1 MDIRFQCLGPDQW
14 KAEILIV
21 PVCQGENMLESCPAL
36 DNLAPWLA
44 IAPAMRDFQGKK
56 GQQALLHGHPEL
68 RVPRVLAIGLGA
80 REDLT
85 TDDIRTAVA
94 TGVQRA
100 RELGLESILLLEPQ
114 LATLPGG
121 RERLVEE
128 SVYAACLALYKYD
141 LKKPAKDAPA
151 APQWLAVAFEG
162 DFVPD
167 GGQQAAR
174 RGERAAEAVCLARR
188 LDNTPSNL
196 LSPALLAEEAQKLAA
211 RAGLQCTVLDE
222 KDLAE
227 ASMNC
232 LLAVGQG
239 SARPPRLIVLEHA
252 PAGHEQEK
260 PLVLVG
266 KGITFDTG
274 GICLKPAANMH
285 AMKGD
290 MSGAA
295 AVLATLVA
303 CAGDELPRRVVGIM
317 ACAENMPGGNAMR
330 PGDVVRAASG
340 DTVEIQNTDA
350 EGRLALCDALDYAQK
365 QWTPAAVVDI
375 ATLTGACAVALGT
388 QVAGLFCDD
397 DALAEH
403 IRAAGAVGGENYWP
417 LPLWKGYEDNL
428 KSEVADICHMGPREG
443 GAIHAALFLKH
454 FVREGVRWAH
464 LDIAGVDWATKK
476 TALCPVGS
484 TGFGARTLLE
494 LARGGV

>member
-21 PVCQGENMLESCPAL
+21 PVCQGENMLEACPAL

-100 RELGLESILLLEPQ
+100 HELGLESILLLEPQ

-211 RAGLQCTVLDE
+211 DAGLKCTVLDE

-227 ASMNC
+227 AGMNC

-252 PAGHEQEK
+252 PEGHEQEK
-260 PLVLVG
+260 PQIG
-266 KGITFDTG
+266 
-274 GICLKPAANMH
+274 
-285 AMKGD
+285 
-290 MSGAA
+290 
-295 AVLATLVA
+295 
-303 CAGDELPRRVVGIM
+303 
-317 ACAENMPGGNAMR
+317 
-330 PGDVVRAASG
+330 RAH
-340 DTVEIQNTDA
+340 V
-350 EGRLALCDALDYAQK
+350 
-365 QWTPAAVVDI
+365 
-375 ATLTGACAVALGT
+375 
-388 QVAGLFCDD
+388 
-397 DALAEH
+397 
-403 IRAAGAVGGENYWP
+403 
-417 LPLWKGYEDNL
+417 
-428 KSEVADICHMGPREG
+428 
-443 GAIHAALFLKH
+443 
-454 FVREGVRWAH
+454 
-464 LDIAGVDWATKK
+464 
-476 TALCPVGS
+476 
-484 TGFGARTLLE
+484 
-494 LARGGV
+494 

>member
-21 PVCQGENMLESCPAL
+21 PVCQGENMLEACPAL

-100 RELGLESILLLEPQ
+100 HELGLESILLLEPQ

-174 RGERAAEAVCLARR
+174 RGEQEHARAKACKGPLGEQYGGGGKQDQPGRADEGSGHGKRAEAVFFHR
-188 LDNTPSNL
+188 L
-196 LSPALLAEEAQKLAA
+196 
-211 RAGLQCTVLDE
+211 
-222 KDLAE
+222 
-227 ASMNC
+227 
-232 LLAVGQG
+232 
-239 SARPPRLIVLEHA
+239 
-252 PAGHEQEK
+252 
-260 PLVLVG
+260 
-266 KGITFDTG
+266 
-274 GICLKPAANMH
+274 
-285 AMKGD
+285 
-290 MSGAA
+290 
-295 AVLATLVA
+295 
-303 CAGDELPRRVVGIM
+303 
-317 ACAENMPGGNAMR
+317 
-330 PGDVVRAASG
+330 
-340 DTVEIQNTDA
+340 
-350 EGRLALCDALDYAQK
+350 
-365 QWTPAAVVDI
+365 
-375 ATLTGACAVALGT
+375 
-388 QVAGLFCDD
+388 
-397 DALAEH
+397 
-403 IRAAGAVGGENYWP
+403 
-417 LPLWKGYEDNL
+417 
-428 KSEVADICHMGPREG
+428 
-443 GAIHAALFLKH
+443 
-454 FVREGVRWAH
+454 
-464 LDIAGVDWATKK
+464 
-476 TALCPVGS
+476 
-484 TGFGARTLLE
+484 
-494 LARGGV
+494 

>member
-21 PVCQGENMLESCPAL
+21 PVCQGENMMEACPAL

-100 RELGLESILLLEPQ
+100 HELGLESILLLEPQ

-196 LSPALLAEEAQKLAA
+196 LSPALLAEEAQKLAVD
-211 RAGLQCTVLDE
+211 AGLKCTVLDE

-227 ASMNC
+227 AGMNC

-239 SARPPRLIVLEHA
+239 SARPPRLIV
-252 PAGHEQEK
+252 P
-260 PLVLVG
+260 
-266 KGITFDTG
+266 
-274 GICLKPAANMH
+274 
-285 AMKGD
+285 
-290 MSGAA
+290 GA
-295 AVLATLVA
+295 
-303 CAGDELPRRVVGIM
+303 
-317 ACAENMPGGNAMR
+317 
-330 PGDVVRAASG
+330 
-340 DTVEIQNTDA
+340 
-350 EGRLALCDALDYAQK
+350 
-365 QWTPAAVVDI
+365 
-375 ATLTGACAVALGT
+375 
-388 QVAGLFCDD
+388 
-397 DALAEH
+397 
-403 IRAAGAVGGENYWP
+403 
-417 LPLWKGYEDNL
+417 
-428 KSEVADICHMGPREG
+428 
-443 GAIHAALFLKH
+443 
-454 FVREGVRWAH
+454 
-464 LDIAGVDWATKK
+464 
-476 TALCPVGS
+476 
-484 TGFGARTLLE
+484 
-494 LARGGV
+494 

>member
-21 PVCQGENMLESCPAL
+21 PVCQGENMLEACPAL

-100 RELGLESILLLEPQ
+100 HELGLESILLLEPQ

-174 RGERAAEAVCLARR
+174 RGERDRK
-188 LDNTPSNL
+188 S
-196 LSPALLAEEAQKLAA
+196 
-211 RAGLQCTVLDE
+211 
-222 KDLAE
+222 
-227 ASMNC
+227 
-232 LLAVGQG
+232 
-239 SARPPRLIVLEHA
+239 
-252 PAGHEQEK
+252 
-260 PLVLVG
+260 
-266 KGITFDTG
+266 
-274 GICLKPAANMH
+274 
-285 AMKGD
+285 
-290 MSGAA
+290 
-295 AVLATLVA
+295 
-303 CAGDELPRRVVGIM
+303 VV
-317 ACAENMPGGNAMR
+317 
-330 PGDVVRAASG
+330 
-340 DTVEIQNTDA
+340 
-350 EGRLALCDALDYAQK
+350 
-365 QWTPAAVVDI
+365 
-375 ATLTGACAVALGT
+375 
-388 QVAGLFCDD
+388 
-397 DALAEH
+397 
-403 IRAAGAVGGENYWP
+403 
-417 LPLWKGYEDNL
+417 
-428 KSEVADICHMGPREG
+428 
-443 GAIHAALFLKH
+443 
-454 FVREGVRWAH
+454 
-464 LDIAGVDWATKK
+464 
-476 TALCPVGS
+476 
-484 TGFGARTLLE
+484 
-494 LARGGV
+494 